1 MLLKPITTVLAIA
14 ITISAECLAQSPAQP
29 KQTQTASSKV
39 DALLGDLRVIVEGL
53 GDDSGTLNEMA
64 SSSLQSIERDNAIS
78 LVDAIQLA
86 MTEVG
91 GASWL
96 IEPYNKM
103 GCDQDRETMKGILQE
118 RLKSYSHLL
127 DLNIDVLS
135 HHLPFTRLPAVSQV
149 VLRAQDRM
157 RNAKRDMHSVLD
169 AIQ

>member
-1 MLLKPITTVLAIA
+1 MPIKPIAVFAFAIVM
-14 ITISAECLAQSPAQP
+14 SAGCLAQSPAQP
-29 KQTQTASSKV
+29 NQTQTASSKV
-39 DALLGDLRVIVEGL
+39 DALSADLRVVVEGL
-53 GDDSGTLNEMA
+53 SDDFGTLTDME
-64 SSSLQSIERDNAIS
+64 SSLQGAEQSNAFSLGDN
-78 LVDAIQLA
+78 IQLA
-86 MTEVG
+86 ITEAG
-91 GASWL
+91 GALWL
-96 IEPYNKM
+96 IEPYTKM

-157 RNAKRDMHSVLD
+157 RTAKHDMQAVLD